1 MYAASAEDTKPHG
14 FSRLAGLCSYFE
26 LTGRLGSYRTA
37 RGYCVFGVGTLKQGP
52 FRSSQVRKFKLKIN
66 KGPCFQLKAFGP
78 RDFSLSVEVRQGT
91 RGVLCHVPVA
101 GGIHHG
107 IIFMGHRAYI

>member
-26 LTGRLGSYRTA
+26 LITGRLGSYRPRLFRIRDPKT
-37 RGYCVFGVGTLKQGP
+37 GSLPKFTSSNFQQGT
-52 FRSSQVRKFKLKIN
+52 
-66 KGPCFQLKAFGP
+66 CFQLKAFGP